1 MTPNEFARLAALGYT
16 RIPLHCEIVA
26 DFENPLSTFVK
37 LANQPFSFL
46 FESVQGGE
54 KWGRYSIIGL
64 PCSTI
69 IRIHAHK
76 ISVERNGVKGEVF
89 EHADP
94 LGWID
99 EYQQQFKL
107 PEIDGLPRVTGG
119 LVGYFGYDTVRLVE
133 PRLGPNPHPDPL
145 GNPDI
150 LLMEANELVV
160 FDNLSGKLTLLVLAD
175 PTHADAYE
183 RGVARLNQL
192 FTSLNEPLPL
202 IRQSTS
208 SNRVSE
214 ADFKS
219 GFTESGYKAA
229 VEKIRQYIKVI

>member
-1 MTPNEFARLAALGYT
+1 MNPTEFARLVALGYT
-16 RIPLHCEIVA
+16 RIPLHCEVVA

-37 LANQPFSFL
+37 LANQPYSFL

-76 ISVERNGVKGEVF
+76 ISVEENGVQSETF

-94 LGWID
+94 LEWINQ
-99 EYQQQFKL
+99 YQQQFKL
-107 PEIDGLPRVTGG
+107 PDIAGLPRVTGG
-119 LVGYFGYDTVRLVE
+119 LVGYFGYDTVRMIE

-160 FDNLSGKLTLLVLAD
+160 FDNLSGKLTLLVLVDPAD
-175 PTHADAYE
+175 ADAYE
-183 RGVARLNQL
+183 RGLARLNKL
-192 FTSLNEPLPL
+192 HSKLHC
-202 IRQSTS
+202 
-208 SNRVSE
+208 
-214 ADFKS
+214 
-219 GFTESGYKAA
+219 
-229 VEKIRQYIKVI
+229 